1 MIGREY
7 IATFEGKR
15 QWNVTQDG
23 NAGTG
28 IIRGAAYIGV
38 SHEEPDMPEER
49 RHHPRRPLLERAV
62 WLSVE
67 PDEEDVTG
75 VALTPATA
83 RHIAAALL
91 HMAAWVERSA
101 GEAPETEDP

>member
-1 MIGREY
+1 MIGHEY
-7 IATFEGKR
+7 TATFEGKR
-15 QWNVTQDG
+15 YWIVTQDG

-28 IIRGAAYIGV
+28 VIRGAAWIGA

-67 PDEEDVTG
+67 PDEEDVSG
-75 VALTPATA
+75 V
-83 RHIAAALL
+83 R
-91 HMAAWVERSA
+91 
-101 GEAPETEDP
+101 

>member
-7 IATFEGKR
+7 IVTFEGKR
-15 QWNVTQDG
+15 HWNVTQDG
-23 NAGTG
+23 DAGTG
-28 IIRGAAYIGV
+28 IIRGATYIGV

-67 PDEEDVTG
+67 PDEEVVSG

-83 RHIAAALL
+83 RHIPAALL
-91 HMAAWVERSA
+91 HMAAWVERSVA
-101 GEAPETEDP
+101 EAPETDEP

>member
-1 MIGREY
+1 MLGREY

-15 QWNVTQDG
+15 RWNVTQDG
-23 NAGTG
+23 NARMG

-38 SHEEPDMPEER
+38 SHQEPDIPEER

-62 WLSVE
+62 WLRVE
-67 PDEEDVTG
+67 PDQEDVAG

-91 HMAAWVERSA
+91 HMAAWVERSVA
-101 GEAPETEDP
+101 DAPETEEP